1 MHYEAL
7 SKFQTSNLKNPPMK
21 RSWEW
26 KAHSKTQSLASFQIG
41 LRMKWKSSSYNISSW
56 CYQNCTV
63 YYRFRYQEKED
74 LADLWTQSTSTE
86 GPFKQCSGI
95 IANFVGHLGYR
106 KINGSLYFLLQSPWR
121 VALCFHQVNEANEVW
136 TPEIYPCYL
145 ISRTHK
151 ISFIQDLI
159 LDWERKLWTHHRQMT
174 F

>member
-1 MHYEAL
+1 
-7 SKFQTSNLKNPPMK
+7 MK

-26 KAHSKTQSLASFQIG
+26 KAHSKTQSLASSQIG
-41 LRMKWKSSSYNISSW
+41 LRKKWKSSSSYNISSW

-63 YYRFRYQEKED
+63 YYRFRYQEKQD

-95 IANFVGHLGYR
+95 IANFVGHLGHR
-106 KINGSLYFLLQSPWR
+106 KINWSLYFLLQSPWR

-145 ISRTHK
+145 ISRTRN
-151 ISFIQDLI
+151 ISFIQDLT